1 MTNKKRAQNP
11 YKKGS
16 KLLNTY
22 SHSGFWVSH
31 IRRNAVKLGNM
42 ETDKTL

>member
-22 SHSGFWVSH
+22 SHSNVTGE
-31 IRRNAVKLGNM
+31 L
-42 ETDKTL
+42 KTLLNQCL